1 MKFGGLFVTE
11 SELVLRNVRNVPG
24 FVYIPHG
31 RGAVLGQPAYT
42 YSQLLA
48 FACARFSTLRTPL
61 KSKVCNMMNR
71 IALTLLLALL
81 GLPTNAVSQQ
91 DQVELA
97 DFQKQMLE
105 TAARLDLSEA
115 QRAELEPILRARFQE
130 TERLLE
136 KHGFDHRS
144 GNPPGRRQ
152 LLALSRDLRPLREQT
167 DREIEAILSKEQMSE
182 YHDLQEERRAQMRA
196 QLTSRAR

>member
-1 MKFGGLFVTE
+1 
-11 SELVLRNVRNVPG
+11 
-24 FVYIPHG
+24 
-31 RGAVLGQPAYT
+31 
-42 YSQLLA
+42 
-48 FACARFSTLRTPL
+48 
-61 KSKVCNMMNR
+61 MMNR
-71 IALTLLLALL
+71 IALTLVLALL
-81 GLPTNAVSQQ
+81 CLPTTAVSQQ

-97 DFQKQMLE
+97 DFQKQMQE

-136 KHGFDHRS
+136 QHGFDHRS

-167 DREIEAILSKEQMSE
+167 DREVEAILSKEQMSE
-182 YHDLQEERRAQMRA
+182 YHDIQEEQRAQMRA
-196 QLTSRAR
+196 QLTRRAR